1 MSQRQKKPTMKQV
14 KTAIENI
21 LMHMSTMQK
30 QLNQA
35 DSIIGSYIEYKGDM
49 LDFQGFL
56 DKKMAEAKKIQEEK
70 AKSKE

>member
-1 MSQRQKKPTMKQV
+1 MANKKKKKITTQ
-14 KTAIENI
+14 E
-21 LMHMSTMQK
+21 
-30 QLNQA
+30 QLNNLGYGLQTINNVLRA
-35 DSIIGSYIEYKGDM
+35 YIEYKGDM